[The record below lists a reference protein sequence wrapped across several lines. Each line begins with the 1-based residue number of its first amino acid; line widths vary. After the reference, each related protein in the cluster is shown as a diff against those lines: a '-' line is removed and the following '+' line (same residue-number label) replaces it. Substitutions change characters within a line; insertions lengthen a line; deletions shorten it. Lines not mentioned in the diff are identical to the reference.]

1 MGSDLGGEYL
11 ELRHTMSLPYLAI
24 QIEAL
29 EGYGFP
35 KDKAFS
41 ILGLNP
47 SRLTQ
52 AQRRIDVSS
61 VEALFEAAEAHLN
74 DPHIGL
80 RLGLDFRIPTF
91 GQTGAIYAYCNNIEH
106 VIQVNSRYQRLAVD
120 VGEISYCQV
129 KDGDALKHFLQLTPY
144 EGPAYY
150 KHVYNMIA
158 GAYIAAFQWL
168 GWSAGKDVKSAYFPW
183 PQPEDMTIYDDIY
196 NCDVFFSQPQMR
208 VEFHPECMDIQL
220 SMADP
225 EKLSQASA
233 ILENLLQSET
243 ASESFREAAELS
255 IRTALS
261 LGVISLG
268 TVAKRMNMNE
278 RELRQK
284 LKKEGLS
291 YRHMLVDVRKQLF
304 QEMFRKGENFSA
316 ISQELGYNDQA
327 AFNRAFKRWYGMS
340 PTAYAKVQSGA

>member
-1 MGSDLGGEYL
+1 MGVEYP
-11 ELRHTMSLPYLAI
+11 ELRHTMSMPYLAI

-35 KDKAFS
+35 KSKAFS
-41 ILGLNP
+41 VLGLTP
-47 SRLTQ
+47 SRLTD
-52 AQRRIDVSS
+52 AQRRIDVKF
-61 VEALFEAAEAHLN
+61 VEILFEAAAAYLN
-74 DPHIGL
+74 DPHISL
-80 RLGLDFRIPTF
+80 RLGLNFRIPTF

-120 VGEISYCQV
+120 VGEISYCKEQ
-129 KDGDALKHFLQLTPY
+129 DGNALRHFLQLTPY
-144 EGPAYY
+144 DGPAYY
-150 KHVYNMIA
+150 RHVYDLIA

-183 PQPEDMTIYDDIY
+183 PQPEDMTIYDEIY
-196 NCDVFFSQPQMR
+196 NCEVFFSQPQMR

-220 SMADP
+220 SMANP
-225 EKLSQASA
+225 ERLSQASA

-243 ASESFREAAELS
+243 ASESFREAAALS
-255 IRTALS
+255 MRTALG

-268 TVAKRMNMNE
+268 TVAKRMNMDE

-291 YRHMLVDVRKQLF
+291 YRHMLDDVRKKIF
-304 QEMFRKGENFSA
+304 QEMFRGGANFSA
-316 ISQELGYNDQA
+316 IAQELGYNDQA
-327 AFNRAFKRWYGMS
+327 AFNRTFKRWYGLS
-340 PTAYAKVQSGA
+340 PTAYAKAQRGD